1 MEIRLFHEREE
12 IALARAVARTLA
24 RAVRRAAK
32 QSAANAV
39 PGSAAA
45 P

>member
-1 MEIRLFHEREE
+1 MEERLFHERQRAE
-12 IALARAVARTLA
+12 ARALA